1 MRLKMKR
8 VFNRIIVP
16 PSTDAL
22 RAWFNTTPG
31 RELLALEQAG
41 LEQLLAECFGYYL
54 LQIDSLGVQMDLLG
68 MSRIKSQVILVP
80 KAEDAFDSR
89 CVVGDPQYLPV
100 ASDSIDTVLLPHTL
114 DFSRNPHQLLR
125 EVERVLIPEGHV
137 IIVGFNPWSL
147 WGLWRLLRLRST
159 RVPWIGRFISS
170 WRVHDWLSLLGF
182 QIKAEQGVMFRPP
195 LGHARMLQRLAFM
208 EQLGGRF
215 TAPLS
220 GVYLILAVK
229 RVSRLTP
236 IKPAWKLRPGPIRGG
251 VVEPTANNIRPPW
264 SGD

>member
-1 MRLKMKR
+1 MKR
-8 VFNRIIVP
+8 LFKRITVP

-22 RAWFNTTPG
+22 QTWFGTTPG
-31 RELLALEQAG
+31 RELLALEQAS

-54 LQIDSLGVQMDLLG
+54 LQIGRPGLQLDPLR
-68 MSRIKSQVILVP
+68 MSRIKSQIVLVP
-80 KAEDAFDSR
+80 KGEDAFGGQ

-147 WGLWRLLRLRST
+147 WGLWRLLRLHSGQ
-159 RVPWIGRFISS
+159 VPWNGRFISP
-170 WRVHDWLSLLGF
+170 WRLHDWLSLLGF
-182 QIKAEQGVMFRPP
+182 QIKAERGVMFRPP
-195 LGHARMLQRLAFM
+195 LGHARMMQRLGFL
-208 EQLGGRF
+208 ERLGGRF
-215 TAPLS
+215 WSPLS
-220 GVYLILAVK
+220 GAYLILAVK

-236 IKPAWKLRPGPIRGG
+236 IKPAWKLRPRGIRGG
-251 VVEPTANNIRPPW
+251 MVEPTANTIKYPW
-264 SGD
+264 SND